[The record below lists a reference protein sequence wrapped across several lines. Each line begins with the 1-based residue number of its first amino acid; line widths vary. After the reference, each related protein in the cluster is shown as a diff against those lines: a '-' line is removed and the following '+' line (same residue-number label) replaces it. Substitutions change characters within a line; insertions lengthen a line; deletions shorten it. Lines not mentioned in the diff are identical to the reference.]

1 MIRWRIL
8 LGFVAGAMLIASSAA
23 HSLLGWRQLRASLA
37 KSEAPPDLVMG
48 LSVGWHF
55 AGVAMLAF
63 GCIILSIFADLLR
76 RRSVSVRP
84 ALLIALLYV
93 AFGIWALIVSNNDP
107 FFYVFIVP
115 GFLLAVAAW
124 PSDSAK
130 SPRIEV

>member
-1 MIRWRIL
+1 MIRWRVL

-23 HSLLGWRQLRASLA
+23 HSLLGWTQLRASLA
-37 KSEAPPDLVMG
+37 KSEAPADLVTG
-48 LSVGWHF
+48 LSIGWHF

-63 GCIILSIFADLLR
+63 GCIVLTIFADLLR

-84 ALLIALLYV
+84 ALVIAVVYV
-93 AFGIWALIVSNNDP
+93 AFGIWALIISDNDP

-124 PSDSAK
+124 PSDDTK
-130 SPRIEV
+130 SPRIGV